1 MPEKNYCEMM
11 AFKLQCDATKVIF
24 SSCGFFHCTFAKYSF
39 RIAWKITSCE
49 HKNVFSIYGSFWKN
63 WCISTGRIFNLH
75 NLKGN
80 GNKLELGA
88 VFVCLPIWPP
98 SEPPCFIGTLA
109 GISTDKMCVTV
120 RNNIFVD
127 LNSFRDITV
136 LLSNDLTSH

>member
-1 MPEKNYCEMM
+1 MY
-11 AFKLQCDATKVIF
+11 AFPLD
-24 SSCGFFHCTFAKYSF
+24 
-39 RIAWKITSCE
+39 
-49 HKNVFSIYGSFWKN
+49 VFK
-63 WCISTGRIFNLH
+63 IFNLH

-120 RNNIFVD
+120 RNFFFTLI
-127 LNSFRDITV
+127 V
-136 LLSNDLTSH
+136 LEISQCYSQMF